1 MPCSRCGA
9 RLGLLSA
16 FTTNLA
22 GDNLCAECERK
33 RELSKVEQQKRD
45 REIAKRV
52 ETVIV
57 TTTPTLEGH
66 RIVTYL
72 GIESVEIVIGTG
84 LFVELTGEIA
94 DFFGQRSKG
103 FEGKLQN
110 AKRVAFQAMKTLAV
124 QQDANAVVGIDMD
137 YTEFSGNRIGLIVNG
152 TLVRTVPI
160 HELSTERH
168 QRKPSS

>member
-1 MPCSRCGA
+1 MPCSWCGT

-16 FTTNLA
+16 FTTDLA

-33 RELSKVEQQKRD
+33 RELSKVEKQKRE
-45 REIAKRV
+45 REIAKRA

-66 RIVTYL
+66 QIVAYL

-110 AKRVAFQAMKTLAV
+110 AKRVAFQALKTLAA
-124 QQDANAVVGIDMD
+124 QQDANAVVGIDLD

-160 HELSTERH
+160 EGIAY
-168 QRKPSS
+168 

>member
-1 MPCSRCGA
+1 MPCSQCGA
-9 RLGLLSA
+9 RLGLLGA
-16 FTTNLA
+16 LNKDF
-22 GDNLCAECERK
+22 GEPDLCDACRGRNRISRTARIAEQRA
-33 RELSKVEQQKRD
+33 EQQRRD
-45 REIAKRV
+45 MEIAKRA

-66 RIVTYL
+66 QIVAYL

-110 AKRVAFQAMKTLAV
+110 AKRVAFQALKTLAA
-124 QQDANAVVGIDMD
+124 QQDANAVVGIDLD

-160 HELSTERH
+160 EGIVY
-168 QRKPSS
+168 